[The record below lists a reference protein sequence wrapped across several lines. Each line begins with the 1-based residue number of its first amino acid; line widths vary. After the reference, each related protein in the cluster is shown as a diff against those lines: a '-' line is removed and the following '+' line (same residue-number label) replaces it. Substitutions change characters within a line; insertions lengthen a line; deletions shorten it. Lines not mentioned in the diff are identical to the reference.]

1 MRKFIVIALVILCA
15 GCFVLCAPKAADQNT
30 VKTYVTVKAP
40 GATIHKGEDMKAKND
55 FIGVIAPGVETEV
68 LGQKIIAYKVAVPG
82 KSEAGWIWAPLV
94 EKMTNR

>member
-1 MRKFIVIALVILCA
+1 MRKVFAVVLVIMA
-15 GCFVLCAPKAADQNT
+15 VGCFVLCAPKAVEQKT
-30 VKTYVTVKAP
+30 IKTYITVKAP